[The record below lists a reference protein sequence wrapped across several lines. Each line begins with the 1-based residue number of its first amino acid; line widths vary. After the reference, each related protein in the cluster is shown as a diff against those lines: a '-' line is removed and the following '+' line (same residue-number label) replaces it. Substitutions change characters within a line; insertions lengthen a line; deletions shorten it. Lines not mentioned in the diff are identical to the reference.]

1 MTVTENINPKVI
13 YEGPFEKDQT
23 LFFAFPYTDK
33 DDIMCRAGTEDL
45 VYNVDYEVEGQSV
58 KLLKQIEG
66 KIFTVYRRTPLDQ
79 QAEFPQNQRF
89 NSAKLN
95 DALDKL
101 CMQQQEQREWLGR
114 CVTADISMEGFN
126 GELPLPQGD
135 NVLKW
140 NSDATALENYDI
152 IGENNKFKEEV
163 RTDFAT
169 LDQELDTA
177 FEAFKG
183 EVVDLVEEVQDAA
196 EKINQLEAS
205 VEEAKQAAA
214 QASASEGQAETAASM
229 AMHQA
234 ESAEAAATEAQTAA
248 AEAVNK
254 YNETINS
261 VKTTGQQQITNVQ
274 STGQQQ
280 VTNVQS
286 VGQAQIADIEATGIN
301 TRATVDLDNLST
313 AGNTRFDEKV
323 DKSDMVEV
331 PTIIEVSDPS
341 LMPSWYRVYSD
352 GWCEQ
357 GGKAPLG
364 NDGEYKV
371 TFLKEFKDTDYSI
384 LKTNNWFLDTTVSF
398 KWINFWGK
406 TTTQATTYNA
416 VQANSGSGFS
426 WEARGYIK

>member
-13 YEGPFEKDQT
+13 YEGPFEKDQI

-58 KLLKQIEG
+58 KILKQIDDNVL
-66 KIFTVYRRTPLDQ
+66 TVYRRTPLDQ

-163 RTDFAT
+163 RTNFST

-196 EKINQLEAS
+196 EKINQLETA
-205 VEEAKQAAA
+205 VEEAKQAVV

-234 ESAEAAATEAQTAA
+234 EAAEAAATEAQTAA
-248 AEAVNK
+248 SEAVNK

-261 VKTTGQQQITNVQ
+261 VKTTGQQQ
-274 STGQQQ
+274 

-286 VGQAQIADIEATGIN
+286 AGQAQIADIEATGIS

-323 DKSDMVEV
+323 DKSDMVPFEMVEV

-357 GGKAPLG
+357 GGQTSTWNTTINFLKPYKDTNYCLYDVEFTIANVG
-364 NDGEYKV
+364 AQKV
-371 TFLKEFKDTDYSI
+371 TKSTNGFTTSSEVKDSY
-384 LKTNNWFLDTTVSF
+384 
-398 KWINFWGK
+398 
-406 TTTQATTYNA
+406 TQGWRAC
-416 VQANSGSGFS
+416 
-426 WEARGYIK
+426 GYIK

>member
-1 MTVTENINPKVI
+1 MTVTENINPKVV
-13 YEGPFEKDQT
+13 YEGPFEEDQI
-23 LFFAFPYTDK
+23 LFFAFPYTDE
-33 DDIMCRAGTEDL
+33 DDIMCRVGTEDL
-45 VYNVDYEVEGQSV
+45 VYNVDYEVDGQSV
-58 KLLKQIEG
+58 KLLRQIEDNVL
-66 KIFTVYRRTPLDQ
+66 TVYRRTPLDQ

-135 NVLKW
+135 TVLKW
-140 NSDATALENYDI
+140 NSDGTALENYDI
-152 IGENNKFKEEV
+152 IGENNEFKEEV

-196 EKINQLEAS
+196 DKINQLETA
-205 VEEAKQAAA
+205 VEEAKQAAV

-234 ESAEAAATEAQTAA
+234 EAAEAAATEAQAAA
-248 AEAVNK
+248 AEAVDK

-261 VKTTGQQQITNVQ
+261 VTT
-274 STGQQQ
+274 TGQQQ

-286 VGQAQIADIEATGIN
+286 AGQAQIADIEATGIN

-313 AGNTRFDEKV
+313 AGNNRFDEKV
-323 DKSDMVEV
+323 NKSDMVEV
-331 PTIIEVSDPS
+331 PTIVEVSDPS

-357 GGKAPLG
+357 GGKAALPNAGPNTITLI
-364 NDGEYKV
+364 KP
-371 TFLKEFKDTDYSI
+371 FIDTKY
-384 LKTNNWFLDTTVSF
+384 TVIATSSAR
-398 KWINFWGK
+398 IDVACGCADL
-406 TTTQATTYNA
+406 TTTSFSCGVAHPGSSWLTGACCWQAK
-416 VQANSGSGFS
+416 
-426 WEARGYIK
+426 GYIK